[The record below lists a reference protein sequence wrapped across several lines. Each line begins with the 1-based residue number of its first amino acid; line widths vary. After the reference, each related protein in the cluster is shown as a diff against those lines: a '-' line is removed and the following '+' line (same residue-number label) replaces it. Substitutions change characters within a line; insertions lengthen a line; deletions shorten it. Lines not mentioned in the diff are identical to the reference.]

1 MLDRLC
7 SDFIFESNIYCS
19 SITKDDY
26 YIFSYVSNNLYT
38 CGLKIR
44 INMVYL
50 KNVSMECAVYDT
62 YVSKK
67 DGKIMHFDVV
77 VEANTPHEKAI
88 EYGKE
93 YLASVGQEGQ
103 KMTQEEC
110 QFCHV
115 QEAPPMVENDIK
127 GKGYYIQKMEG
138 CPP

>member
-1 MLDRLC
+1 
-7 SDFIFESNIYCS
+7 
-19 SITKDDY
+19 
-26 YIFSYVSNNLYT
+26 
-38 CGLKIR
+38 
-44 INMVYL
+44 
-50 KNVSMECAVYDT
+50 MECAVYDT

-88 EYGKE
+88 EYGKD